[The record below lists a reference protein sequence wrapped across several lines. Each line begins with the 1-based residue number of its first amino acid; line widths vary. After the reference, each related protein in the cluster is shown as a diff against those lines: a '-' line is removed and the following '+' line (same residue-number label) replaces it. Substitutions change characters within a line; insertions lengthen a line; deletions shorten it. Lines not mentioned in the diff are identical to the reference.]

1 MNDVEKLKALQTYF
15 NLMSMNG
22 GVRIYHTAREF
33 GILENIDKGISTL
46 DEIARSCQIQK
57 RPTKLLLDALC
68 SLKVLT
74 SYNGS
79 YHLTPVMQFLSG
91 NYQNLS
97 NEYWDHLPEFLKT
110 GNPWTKMDNA
120 KQSEKQYEAQVTA
133 LAWMMKPAAE
143 MASVMLKIGEKRK
156 GLHILDIG
164 AGSAIWSLTF
174 ASKDDQTSITAVD
187 WPAVLEIA
195 KASAK
200 KLNLIERFTA
210 QPGNFHE
217 VELSP
222 ETFDMVIIG
231 NVTHIETPAG
241 NQALFA
247 KAYKSLKVNGEIV
260 IFDIFPGQEEGELSQ
275 ALYALGLAL
284 RTEKGQVYSS
294 EQLQEFLLQS
304 GFVELEFHPIRVP
317 PYTMGML
324 LAKKGK

>member
-1 MNDVEKLKALQTYF
+1 MNDVDKLKAFQTYF

-22 GVRIYHTAREF
+22 GVRIYHTARDF
-33 GILENIDKGISTL
+33 GIFENIGKGISTV

-57 RPTKLLLDALC
+57 RPAKLLLDALC

-74 SYNGS
+74 SHNGS
-79 YHLTPVMQFLSG
+79 YHLTPVIQFLSG

-97 NEYWDHLPEFLKT
+97 DEYWDHLPELLKT
-110 GNPWTKMDNA
+110 GNSWTKMDDT

-143 MASVMLKIGEKRK
+143 MASGMLNIGEKRK
-156 GLHILDIG
+156 ELCILDIG

-174 ASKDDQTSITAVD
+174 ASKDDKTSITAVD

-200 KLNLIERFTA
+200 KLNLMERFTA
-210 QPGNFHE
+210 LSGNYHE

-222 ETFDMVIIG
+222 ESFDLVIVG
-231 NVTHIETPAG
+231 NVTHIETPEG
-241 NQALFA
+241 NKALFA
-247 KAYKSLKVNGEIV
+247 KAKKSLKANGEIV

-304 GFVELEFHPIRVP
+304 GFVDFEFHPIRVP

-324 LAKKGK
+324 LAKRGK